1 MFRIITL
8 ILGLGISGAAN
19 ADTKFCLNLFTFTT
33 LAEEFDFTS
42 IYSAQNTVSVNQNG
56 PKNLIVGHADLLA
69 KKIGTLQTRQIANL
83 DYTVRGDFL
92 TITSARIPTEFTG
105 DGVYRQLL
113 EKILADNPNVKILM
127 TSLSGKYYEE
137 YLKNLESVS
146 AMEFTPADRTLSDVA
161 VALGSVFGEL
171 QKLGFTQ
178 VRSSVIVE
186 GYSGPFVRF
195 SVQR

>member
-8 ILGLGISGAAN
+8 ILVLGISGAAN
-19 ADTKFCLNLFTFTT
+19 ADAKFCLNLFTFTT
-33 LAEEFDFTS
+33 LAEEFDFTT
-42 IYSAQNTVSVNQNG
+42 IYSAQNSVAVDPNG
-56 PKNLIVGHADLLA
+56 PQNLIVGHADFLA
-69 KKIGTLQTRQIANL
+69 KKIGTLQTRRIANL
-83 DYTVRGDFL
+83 DYSIRGDFL
-92 TITSARIPTEFTG
+92 TILSARIPTEFTG

-113 EKILADNPNVKILM
+113 EKILADNPNVKIIM

-161 VALGSVFGEL
+161 VALGTVFGEL
-171 QKLGFTQ
+171 QKLGFTR
-178 VRSSVIVE
+178 VRSSLAIE
-186 GYSGPFVRF
+186 GNGNPYVRF